1 MRKHVSSR
9 MLRGIGLL
17 VLILAAIT
25 LGIRIY
31 LDQALIRHASMATT
45 EAAPS
50 ETREQLIVAE
60 TSSVQEGE
68 TAEASVDQI
77 TQFEA
82 APSETREQLIVAET
96 SSVQESE
103 AAEASVDQIAQFE
116 AAFSEIRALE
126 DIAAVEQQGSALKE
140 DYTTIAKLWNRELE
154 ALGRAIT
161 ANMTESEK
169 DAYIASASA
178 FLISR
183 NHECMKELDQDKLS
197 VMENIDYL
205 SREIALTRERCY
217 DLLKDYRS
225 YLASF

>member
-1 MRKHVSSR
+1 MRKHVSNR
-9 MLRGIGLL
+9 MLRGIALL

-31 LDQALIRHASMATT
+31 LDQALICHASMVTT

-60 TSSVQEGE
+60 TS
-68 TAEASVDQI
+68 
-77 TQFEA
+77 
-82 APSETREQLIVAET
+82 P
-96 SSVQESE
+96 VQESG

-116 AAFSEIRALE
+116 AAFAEIRALE

>member
-1 MRKHVSSR
+1 MRKHVSNR
-9 MLRGIGLL
+9 MLRGIALL

-31 LDQALIRHASMATT
+31 LDQALIRHASMVTT

-60 TSSVQEGE
+60 TS
-68 TAEASVDQI
+68 
-77 TQFEA
+77 
-82 APSETREQLIVAET
+82 P
-96 SSVQESE
+96 VQESG

-116 AAFSEIRALE
+116 AAFAEIRALE

>member
-9 MLRGIGLL
+9 MLRGIALL
-17 VLILAAIT
+17 VFILAAIT

-31 LDQALIRHASMATT
+31 LDQALIRHASMVTT

-50 ETREQLIVAE
+50 ETKEQLIIAE
-60 TSSVQEGE
+60 T
-68 TAEASVDQI
+68 T
-77 TQFEA
+77 
-82 APSETREQLIVAET
+82 P
-96 SSVQESE
+96 VQESA

-116 AAFSEIRALE
+116 ASFAELDALE
-126 DIAAVEQQGSALKE
+126 DIAAGEQQGSVLKK
-140 DYTTIAKLWNRELE
+140 DYTTLAKLWNRELE

-161 ANMTESEK
+161 AHMTESEK

>member
-9 MLRGIGLL
+9 TLQGIALL

-31 LDQALIRHASMATT
+31 LDQALIRHASMVTT

-60 TSSVQEGE
+60 T
-68 TAEASVDQI
+68 T
-77 TQFEA
+77 
-82 APSETREQLIVAET
+82 P
-96 SSVQESE
+96 VQESG

-116 AAFSEIRALE
+116 AAFAEIRELE

>member
-1 MRKHVSSR
+1 MRKHVSNR
-9 MLRGIGLL
+9 MLRGIALL

-31 LDQALIRHASMATT
+31 LDQALIRHASMVTT

-60 TSSVQEGE
+60 T
-68 TAEASVDQI
+68 T
-77 TQFEA
+77 
-82 APSETREQLIVAET
+82 P
-96 SSVQESE
+96 VQESG
-103 AAEASVDQIAQFE
+103 AAEAYVDQIAQFE
-116 AAFSEIRALE
+116 AAFAEIRALE

>member
-1 MRKHVSSR
+1 MRKHVSNR
-9 MLRGIGLL
+9 MLRGIALL

-31 LDQALIRHASMATT
+31 LDQALIRHASMVTT

-77 TQFEA
+77 
-82 APSETREQLIVAET
+82 
-96 SSVQESE
+96 
-103 AAEASVDQIAQFE
+103 AQFE
-116 AAFSEIRALE
+116 ASFAELDALE
-126 DIAAVEQQGSALKE
+126 DIAAGEQQGSALKE

>member
-1 MRKHVSSR
+1 MRKHVSNR
-9 MLRGIGLL
+9 MLRGIALL

-31 LDQALIRHASMATT
+31 LDEALIHHASTVTT

-50 ETREQLIVAE
+50 ETREQLIIAE
-60 TSSVQEGE
+60 TAPVQESA
-68 TAEASVDQI
+68 AEEPVDQI

-82 APSETREQLIVAET
+82 AFAEI
-96 SSVQESE
+96 Q
-103 AAEASVDQIAQFE
+103 
-116 AAFSEIRALE
+116 ALE
-126 DIAAVEQQGSALKE
+126 DIAAGEQQGSALKE

-183 NHECMKELDQDKLS
+183 NHECMKALDQDKLS

-217 DLLKDYRS
+217 DLLKDYRA
-225 YLASF
+225 YLEE

>member
-9 MLRGIGLL
+9 MLRGIALL

-31 LDQALIRHASMATT
+31 LDQALIRHASMVTT

-60 TSSVQEGE
+60 T
-68 TAEASVDQI
+68 T
-77 TQFEA
+77 
-82 APSETREQLIVAET
+82 P
-96 SSVQESE
+96 VQESE

-116 AAFSEIRALE
+116 SAFAEIRALE

>member
-9 MLRGIGLL
+9 MLRGIALL

-31 LDQALIRHASMATT
+31 LDQALIRHASMVTT

-60 TSSVQEGE
+60 TS
-68 TAEASVDQI
+68 
-77 TQFEA
+77 
-82 APSETREQLIVAET
+82 P
-96 SSVQESE
+96 VQESG

-116 AAFSEIRALE
+116 AAFAEIRALE
-126 DIAAVEQQGSALKE
+126 DIAAVEQQGSALKD

>member
-1 MRKHVSSR
+1 M
-9 MLRGIGLL
+9 
-17 VLILAAIT
+17 
-25 LGIRIY
+25 
-31 LDQALIRHASMATT
+31 
-45 EAAPS
+45 
-50 ETREQLIVAE
+50 
-60 TSSVQEGE
+60 
-68 TAEASVDQI
+68 
-77 TQFEA
+77 
-82 APSETREQLIVAET
+82 
-96 SSVQESE
+96 QES
-103 AAEASVDQIAQFE
+103 AAVEEPVDQIAQFE
-116 AAFSEIRALE
+116 ASFAELDALE
-126 DIAAVEQQGSALKE
+126 DIAAGEQQGSVLKE
-140 DYTTIAKLWNRELE
+140 DYTTLAKLWNRELE

-161 ANMTESEK
+161 ADMTESEK

>member
-1 MRKHVSSR
+1 
-9 MLRGIGLL
+9 MLRGIALL

-31 LDQALIRHASMATT
+31 LDQALIRHASTMTT

-50 ETREQLIVAE
+50 ETREQLIIAE
-60 TSSVQEGE
+60 T
-68 TAEASVDQI
+68 
-77 TQFEA
+77 
-82 APSETREQLIVAET
+82 AP
-96 SSVQESE
+96 VQESA
-103 AAEASVDQIAQFE
+103 AAEEPVDQIAQFE
-116 AAFSEIRALE
+116 ASFAELDALE
-126 DIAAVEQQGSALKE
+126 DIAAGEQQGSALKE
-140 DYTTIAKLWNRELE
+140 DYTTLAKLWNRELE
-154 ALGRAIT
+154 SLGRAIT
-161 ANMTESEK
+161 AHMTESEK
-169 DAYIASASA
+169 NAYIASANA

-225 YLASF
+225 YLS

>member
-9 MLRGIGLL
+9 MLRGIALL

-31 LDQALIRHASMATT
+31 LDQALIRHASMVTT

-60 TSSVQEGE
+60 TS
-68 TAEASVDQI
+68 
-77 TQFEA
+77 
-82 APSETREQLIVAET
+82 P
-96 SSVQESE
+96 VQESGTT
-103 AAEASVDQIAQFE
+103 EASVDQIAQFE
-116 AAFSEIRALE
+116 AAFAEIRALE
-126 DIAAVEQQGSALKE
+126 DVAAVEQQGSALKE

-205 SREIALTRERCY
+205 SREITLTRERCY
-217 DLLKDYRS
+217 DLLKDYRA
-225 YLASF
+225 YLEE

>member
-9 MLRGIGLL
+9 TLRGIALL

-31 LDQALIRHASMATT
+31 LDQALIRHASMVTT

-60 TSSVQEGE
+60 T
-68 TAEASVDQI
+68 T
-77 TQFEA
+77 
-82 APSETREQLIVAET
+82 P
-96 SSVQESE
+96 VQESG

-116 AAFSEIRALE
+116 AAFAEIRELE

>member
-9 MLRGIGLL
+9 MLRGIALL

-31 LDQALIRHASMATT
+31 LDQALIRHASMVTT

-50 ETREQLIVAE
+50 ETREQLIVVE
-60 TSSVQEGE
+60 T
-68 TAEASVDQI
+68 T
-77 TQFEA
+77 
-82 APSETREQLIVAET
+82 P
-96 SSVQESE
+96 VQESA
-103 AAEASVDQIAQFE
+103 AAEEPVDQIAQFE
-116 AAFSEIRALE
+116 AAFAEIRALE

-169 DAYIASASA
+169 NAYITSASA

>member
-1 MRKHVSSR
+1 
-9 MLRGIGLL
+9 MLRGIALL

-31 LDQALIRHASMATT
+31 LDQALIRHASMMTT

-50 ETREQLIVAE
+50 ETKEQLIIAE
-60 TSSVQEGE
+60 TE
-68 TAEASVDQI
+68 
-77 TQFEA
+77 
-82 APSETREQLIVAET
+82 P
-96 SSVQESE
+96 VQESA
-103 AAEASVDQIAQFE
+103 AAEDPIDQIAQFE
-116 AAFSEIRALE
+116 ASFAELDALE
-126 DIAAVEQQGSALKE
+126 DIAAGERQGSALKE
-140 DYTTIAKLWNRELE
+140 DYTTLAKLWNRELE
-154 ALGRAIT
+154 SLGRAIT
-161 ANMTESEK
+161 AHMTESEK

-183 NHECMKELDQDKLS
+183 NHECMKELNQDKLS

-225 YLASF
+225 YLS

>member
-9 MLRGIGLL
+9 MLRGIALL

-31 LDQALIRHASMATT
+31 LDQALIRHASMVTT

-50 ETREQLIVAE
+50 ETREQLIVVE
-60 TSSVQEGE
+60 T
-68 TAEASVDQI
+68 T
-77 TQFEA
+77 
-82 APSETREQLIVAET
+82 P
-96 SSVQESE
+96 VQESA
-103 AAEASVDQIAQFE
+103 AAEEPVDQIAQFE
-116 AAFSEIRALE
+116 AAFAEIRALE

>member
-9 MLRGIGLL
+9 MLRGIALL
-17 VLILAAIT
+17 VLILATIT

-31 LDQALIRHASMATT
+31 LDQALIRHASMVTT

-50 ETREQLIVAE
+50 ETREQLIIAE
-60 TSSVQEGE
+60 TG
-68 TAEASVDQI
+68 
-77 TQFEA
+77 
-82 APSETREQLIVAET
+82 P
-96 SSVQESE
+96 VQESA
-103 AAEASVDQIAQFE
+103 AAEEPVDQIAQFE
-116 AAFSEIRALE
+116 ASFAELDALE
-126 DIAAVEQQGSALKE
+126 DIAAGEQQGSALKE

-169 DAYIASASA
+169 NAYITSASA

>member
-9 MLRGIGLL
+9 MLRGIALL

-31 LDQALIRHASMATT
+31 LDQALIRHASMVTT

-60 TSSVQEGE
+60 T
-68 TAEASVDQI
+68 T
-77 TQFEA
+77 
-82 APSETREQLIVAET
+82 P
-96 SSVQESE
+96 VQESG
-103 AAEASVDQIAQFE
+103 AAEEPVDQIAQFE

>member
-9 MLRGIGLL
+9 MLRGIALL

-31 LDQALIRHASMATT
+31 LDQALIRHASMVTT

-60 TSSVQEGE
+60 T
-68 TAEASVDQI
+68 T
-77 TQFEA
+77 
-82 APSETREQLIVAET
+82 P
-96 SSVQESE
+96 VQES
-103 AAEASVDQIAQFE
+103 AVAEEPVDQIAQFE
-116 AAFSEIRALE
+116 ASFAELDALE
-126 DIAAVEQQGSALKE
+126 DIAAGEQQGSVLKE
-140 DYTTIAKLWNRELE
+140 DYTTLAKLWNRELE

-169 DAYIASASA
+169 NAYIASASA

>member
-9 MLRGIGLL
+9 MLRGIALL

-31 LDQALIRHASMATT
+31 LDQALIRHASMMTT

-50 ETREQLIVAE
+50 ETKEQLIIAE
-60 TSSVQEGE
+60 TE
-68 TAEASVDQI
+68 
-77 TQFEA
+77 
-82 APSETREQLIVAET
+82 P
-96 SSVQESE
+96 VQESA
-103 AAEASVDQIAQFE
+103 AAEEPVDQIAQFE
-116 AAFSEIRALE
+116 ASFAELAALE
-126 DIAAVEQQGSALKE
+126 DIAAGEQQGSVLKE
-140 DYTTIAKLWNRELE
+140 DYTTLAKLWNRELE
-154 ALGRAIT
+154 SLGRAIT

>member
-9 MLRGIGLL
+9 MLRGISLL

-31 LDQALIRHASMATT
+31 LDQALIRHASMVTT

-50 ETREQLIVAE
+50 ETKEQLIIAE
-60 TSSVQEGE
+60 TE
-68 TAEASVDQI
+68 
-77 TQFEA
+77 
-82 APSETREQLIVAET
+82 P
-96 SSVQESE
+96 VQESA
-103 AAEASVDQIAQFE
+103 AAEEPVDQIAQFE
-116 AAFSEIRALE
+116 ASFAELDALE
-126 DIAAVEQQGSALKE
+126 DIAAGEQQGSVLKE
-140 DYTTIAKLWNRELE
+140 DYTTLAKLWNRELE
-154 ALGRAIT
+154 SLGRAIT

-183 NHECMKELDQDKLS
+183 KHECMKELDQDKLS

>member
-9 MLRGIGLL
+9 MLRGIALL

-31 LDQALIRHASMATT
+31 LDQALIRHASMVTT

-50 ETREQLIVAE
+50 ETREQLIIAE
-60 TSSVQEGE
+60 TG
-68 TAEASVDQI
+68 
-77 TQFEA
+77 
-82 APSETREQLIVAET
+82 P
-96 SSVQESE
+96 VQESA
-103 AAEASVDQIAQFE
+103 AAEEPVDQIAQFE
-116 AAFSEIRALE
+116 ASFAELDALE
-126 DIAAVEQQGSALKE
+126 DIAAGEQQGSALKE

-169 DAYIASASA
+169 NAYITSASA

>member
-9 MLRGIGLL
+9 MLRGIALL

-31 LDQALIRHASMATT
+31 LDQALIRHASTVTT

-50 ETREQLIVAE
+50 ETREQLIIAE
-60 TSSVQEGE
+60 TG
-68 TAEASVDQI
+68 
-77 TQFEA
+77 
-82 APSETREQLIVAET
+82 P
-96 SSVQESE
+96 VQESA
-103 AAEASVDQIAQFE
+103 AAEEPVDQIAQFE
-116 AAFSEIRALE
+116 ASFAELDALE
-126 DIAAVEQQGSALKE
+126 DIAAGEQQGSVLKE
-140 DYTTIAKLWNRELE
+140 DYTTLAKLWNRELE

-161 ANMTESEK
+161 ANMKESEK

>member
-9 MLRGIGLL
+9 MLRGIALL

-31 LDQALIRHASMATT
+31 LDQALIRHASMVTT

-60 TSSVQEGE
+60 TSSVQESG
-68 TAEASVDQI
+68 
-77 TQFEA
+77 
-82 APSETREQLIVAET
+82 
-96 SSVQESE
+96 

-116 AAFSEIRALE
+116 AAFAEIRALE
-126 DIAAVEQQGSALKE
+126 DVAAVEQQGSALKE

>member
-9 MLRGIGLL
+9 MLRGIALL
-17 VLILAAIT
+17 VLILATIT

-31 LDQALIRHASMATT
+31 LDQALIRHASMMTT

-50 ETREQLIVAE
+50 ETKEQLIIAE
-60 TSSVQEGE
+60 TE
-68 TAEASVDQI
+68 
-77 TQFEA
+77 
-82 APSETREQLIVAET
+82 P
-96 SSVQESE
+96 VQESAE
-103 AAEASVDQIAQFE
+103 MGPVQESAAAEEPVDQIAQFE
-116 AAFSEIRALE
+116 ASFAELDALE
-126 DIAAVEQQGSALKE
+126 DIAAGEQQGSVLKE
-140 DYTTIAKLWNRELE
+140 DYTTLAKLWNRELE

-161 ANMTESEK
+161 ANMKESEK

>member
-1 MRKHVSSR
+1 MRKHVSNR
-9 MLRGIGLL
+9 TLRGIALL

-31 LDQALIRHASMATT
+31 LDEALIRHASTVTT

-50 ETREQLIVAE
+50 ETREQLIIAE
-60 TSSVQEGE
+60 T
-68 TAEASVDQI
+68 
-77 TQFEA
+77 
-82 APSETREQLIVAET
+82 AP
-96 SSVQESE
+96 VQES
-103 AAEASVDQIAQFE
+103 AAEEPVDQIAQFE
-116 AAFSEIRALE
+116 AAFAEIQALE
-126 DIAAVEQQGSALKE
+126 DIAAGEQQGSALKE

>member
-9 MLRGIGLL
+9 MLRGIALL

-31 LDQALIRHASMATT
+31 LDQALIRHASTVTT

-50 ETREQLIVAE
+50 ETREQLIIAE
-60 TSSVQEGE
+60 TG
-68 TAEASVDQI
+68 
-77 TQFEA
+77 
-82 APSETREQLIVAET
+82 P
-96 SSVQESE
+96 VQEST
-103 AAEASVDQIAQFE
+103 AAEEPVDQIAQFE
-116 AAFSEIRALE
+116 ASFAELEALE
-126 DIAAVEQQGSALKE
+126 DIAAGEQQGSTLKE

-169 DAYIASASA
+169 NAYITSASA

-225 YLASF
+225 YLS

>member
-9 MLRGIGLL
+9 MLRGIALL

-31 LDQALIRHASMATT
+31 LDQALIRHASMVTT

-50 ETREQLIVAE
+50 ETREQLIIAE
-60 TSSVQEGE
+60 TG
-68 TAEASVDQI
+68 
-77 TQFEA
+77 
-82 APSETREQLIVAET
+82 P
-96 SSVQESE
+96 VQESA
-103 AAEASVDQIAQFE
+103 AAEEPVDQIAQFE
-116 AAFSEIRALE
+116 ASFAELDALE
-126 DIAAVEQQGSALKE
+126 DIAAGEQQGSALKE
-140 DYTTIAKLWNRELE
+140 DYTTLAKLWNRELE
-154 ALGRAIT
+154 SLGRAIT

-169 DAYIASASA
+169 DAYIASANA

-225 YLASF
+225 YLS

>member
-9 MLRGIGLL
+9 MLRGIALL

-31 LDQALIRHASMATT
+31 LDEALIHHASMVTT

-50 ETREQLIVAE
+50 ETREQLIVVE
-60 TSSVQEGE
+60 TS
-68 TAEASVDQI
+68 
-77 TQFEA
+77 
-82 APSETREQLIVAET
+82 P
-96 SSVQESE
+96 VQESG

-116 AAFSEIRALE
+116 AAFAEIRALE

>member
-1 MRKHVSSR
+1 MRKHVSNR
-9 MLRGIGLL
+9 MLRGIALL

-31 LDQALIRHASMATT
+31 LDQALIRHASMVTT

-60 TSSVQEGE
+60 TS
-68 TAEASVDQI
+68 
-77 TQFEA
+77 
-82 APSETREQLIVAET
+82 P
-96 SSVQESE
+96 VQESE
-103 AAEASVDQIAQFE
+103 TVEASVDQIAQFE
-116 AAFSEIRALE
+116 AAFAEIRALE

>member
-9 MLRGIGLL
+9 MLRGIALL

-31 LDQALIRHASMATT
+31 LDQALIRHASMVTT

-50 ETREQLIVAE
+50 ETREQLIIAE
-60 TSSVQEGE
+60 TG
-68 TAEASVDQI
+68 
-77 TQFEA
+77 
-82 APSETREQLIVAET
+82 P
-96 SSVQESE
+96 VQESA
-103 AAEASVDQIAQFE
+103 AAEEPVDQIAQFE
-116 AAFSEIRALE
+116 ASFAELDALE
-126 DIAAVEQQGSALKE
+126 DIAAGEQQGSVLKE
-140 DYTTIAKLWNRELE
+140 DYTTLAKLWNRELE

-183 NHECMKELDQDKLS
+183 NHECMKELDQDKLR

>member
-1 MRKHVSSR
+1 MRKHVSNR
-9 MLRGIGLL
+9 MLRGIALL

-31 LDQALIRHASMATT
+31 LDEALIRHASTVTT

-50 ETREQLIVAE
+50 ETREQLIIAE
-60 TSSVQEGE
+60 T
-68 TAEASVDQI
+68 
-77 TQFEA
+77 
-82 APSETREQLIVAET
+82 APA
-96 SSVQESE
+96 QESE
-103 AAEASVDQIAQFE
+103 VVEEPVDQIAQFE
-116 AAFSEIRALE
+116 AAFAEIQALE
-126 DIAAVEQQGSALKE
+126 DIAAGEQQGSALKE

-225 YLASF
+225 YLS

>member
-60 TSSVQEGE
+60 TS
-68 TAEASVDQI
+68 
-77 TQFEA
+77 
-82 APSETREQLIVAET
+82 P
-96 SSVQESE
+96 VQESE
-103 AAEASVDQIAQFE
+103 AAEASGDQIAQFE
-116 AAFSEIRALE
+116 AAFAEIRALE

>member
-1 MRKHVSSR
+1 MRKHVSNR
-9 MLRGIGLL
+9 MLRGIALL

-31 LDQALIRHASMATT
+31 LDQALIRHASTMMT

-60 TSSVQEGE
+60 T
-68 TAEASVDQI
+68 
-77 TQFEA
+77 
-82 APSETREQLIVAET
+82 AP
-96 SSVQESE
+96 VQES
-103 AAEASVDQIAQFE
+103 AEEEPVDQIAQFE
-116 AAFSEIRALE
+116 ASFAELDALE
-126 DIAAVEQQGSALKE
+126 DIAAGEQQGSALKE
-140 DYTTIAKLWNRELE
+140 DYTTLAKLWNRELE
-154 ALGRAIT
+154 SLGRAIT

-169 DAYIASASA
+169 DAYIASANA

-225 YLASF
+225 YLS

>member
-1 MRKHVSSR
+1 MISGYDKGYSSGGEPLRGTPPELQAIKDNTLMRKHVSSR
-9 MLRGIGLL
+9 MLRGIALL

-31 LDQALIRHASMATT
+31 LDQALIRHASMVTT

-60 TSSVQEGE
+60 T
-68 TAEASVDQI
+68 T
-77 TQFEA
+77 
-82 APSETREQLIVAET
+82 P
-96 SSVQESE
+96 VQESE

-116 AAFSEIRALE
+116 AAFAEIRALE

>member
-9 MLRGIGLL
+9 MLRGIALL

-60 TSSVQEGE
+60 TS
-68 TAEASVDQI
+68 
-77 TQFEA
+77 
-82 APSETREQLIVAET
+82 P
-96 SSVQESE
+96 VQESE
-103 AAEASVDQIAQFE
+103 AAEASGDQIAQFE
-116 AAFSEIRALE
+116 AAFAEIRALE

>member
-1 MRKHVSSR
+1 MRKHVSNR
-9 MLRGIGLL
+9 TLRGIALL

-31 LDQALIRHASMATT
+31 LDEALIHHASMVTT

-50 ETREQLIVAE
+50 ETREQLIIAE
-60 TSSVQEGE
+60 T
-68 TAEASVDQI
+68 
-77 TQFEA
+77 
-82 APSETREQLIVAET
+82 AP
-96 SSVQESE
+96 VQES
-103 AAEASVDQIAQFE
+103 AAEEPVDQIAQFE
-116 AAFSEIRALE
+116 AAFAEIQALE
-126 DIAAVEQQGSALKE
+126 DIAAGEQQGSALKE

-183 NHECMKELDQDKLS
+183 NHECMKALDQDKLS

-205 SREIALTRERCY
+205 SREIDLTRERCY

-225 YLASF
+225 YLS

>member
-9 MLRGIGLL
+9 MLRGIALL

-60 TSSVQEGE
+60 TSSVQESE
-68 TAEASVDQI
+68 AVEASG
-77 TQFEA
+77 
-82 APSETREQLIVAET
+82 
-96 SSVQESE
+96 
-103 AAEASVDQIAQFE
+103 DQIAQFE
-116 AAFSEIRALE
+116 AAFAEIRALE

-161 ANMTESEK
+161 ARMTESEK

>member
-9 MLRGIGLL
+9 MLRGIALL

-31 LDQALIRHASMATT
+31 LDQALIRHASMVTT

-50 ETREQLIVAE
+50 ETREQLIIAE
-60 TSSVQEGE
+60 T
-68 TAEASVDQI
+68 T
-77 TQFEA
+77 
-82 APSETREQLIVAET
+82 P
-96 SSVQESE
+96 VQES
-103 AAEASVDQIAQFE
+103 AVAEEPVDQIAQFE
-116 AAFSEIRALE
+116 ASFAELDALE
-126 DIAAVEQQGSALKE
+126 DIAAGEQQGSVLKE
-140 DYTTIAKLWNRELE
+140 DYTTLAKLWNRELE

-169 DAYIASASA
+169 NAYIASASA